1 MESELN
7 DYVNVYVKLVS
18 EYIADISEISSKSNV
33 VSIGYRAITNV
44 FQLNYIHSK
53 SLIASYNSCKQATA
67 FYSEYIEQMNRNNN
81 NVNLNDA
88 VIFLYNKLIIDNSKV
103 TNISEYPISKIS
115 KLVDTILWWNN
126 PNITQLAIPE
136 NTIINFACLFRIDC
150 LISYLEIAQQ
160 REMNAIE
167 YAEFLSETYNII
179 KKQPTLPEKNI
190 WISNYGYKR
199 NKWDENLRM
208 PIKKWCKWLLINV
221 NG

>member
-81 NVNLNDA
+81 GNLNDA

-115 KLVDTILWWNN
+115 KVVDTILWWHN
-126 PNITQLAIPE
+126 PNIRQLAIPQS
-136 NTIINFACLFRIDC
+136 TIINFACLFRIDC

-160 REMNAIE
+160 REMSAIE
-167 YAEFLSETYNII
+167 YSEFLAETYNIM
-179 KKQPTLPEKNI
+179 KKQPVLPENDV
-190 WISNYGYKR
+190 WIVNYGYKR
-199 NKWDENLRM
+199 NKWDDNVYM
-208 PIKKWCKWLLINV
+208 PIKKWCKWLLINI
-221 NG
+221 